1 MSTVMDAKAI
11 LDKVP
16 NVDGVYPNKL
26 SDMVASDPVPTVI
39 LLTGSHGE
47 TPDEYGG
54 NKATRF
60 SRAVAVNIFYGLSK
74 SGNASAVEK
83 AIFNAFEAAG
93 WGEIYSAPHTYDP
106 TTSQYTKVFQ
116 FQNQKER

>member
-11 LDKVP
+11 IDGIPKI
-16 NVDGVYPNKL
+16 DGVYPNKL
-26 SDMVASDPVPTVI
+26 PDEVAADTKSTVI
-39 LLTGSHGE
+39 LLTESQGE

-60 SRAVAVNIFYGLSK
+60 SRAVALNIFYGLSK
-74 SGNASAVEK
+74 SGDASAVEK
-83 AIFNAFEAAG
+83 AIFNAFEAAE

>member
-1 MSTVMDAKAI
+1 MDAKAI
-11 LDKVP
+11 IDGIPKI
-16 NVDGVYPNKL
+16 DGVYPNKL
-26 SDMVASDPVPTVI
+26 PDEVAADTKSTVI
-39 LLTGSHGE
+39 LLTESQGE

-60 SRAVAVNIFYGLSK
+60 SRAVALNVFYGLFK
-74 SGNASAVEK
+74 SGDASAVEK

-93 WGEIYSAPHTYDP
+93 WGEVYSAPHTYDL

>member
-1 MSTVMDAKAI
+1 MDAKAI
-11 LDKVP
+11 IDGIPKI
-16 NVDGVYPNKL
+16 DGVYPNKL
-26 SDMVASDPVPTVI
+26 PDEVATDTESTVI
-39 LLTGSHGE
+39 LLTESQGE
-47 TPDEYGG
+47 APDEYGG

-60 SRAVAVNIFYGLSK
+60 SRAVALNIFYGLSK
-74 SGNASAVEK
+74 SGDASAVEK

-93 WGEIYSAPHTYDP
+93 WGEIYSASHTYDP